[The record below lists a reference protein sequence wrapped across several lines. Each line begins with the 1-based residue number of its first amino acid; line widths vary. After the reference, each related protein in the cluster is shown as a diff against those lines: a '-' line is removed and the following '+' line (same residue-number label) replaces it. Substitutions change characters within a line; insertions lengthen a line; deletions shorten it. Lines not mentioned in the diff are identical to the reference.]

1 MGVLT
6 VGGGQDSEFSH
17 GGGLPRR
24 KKQKLPVLFS
34 LGLRNPRRRGRQRRR
49 WLGSITD
56 SVDMSL
62 SKLWMMMEDGEAWC
76 AAVHDVAKSRTGLR
90 TEQYQEVLGPS
101 TSLLPYSTGQ
111 NKLQGCPTCQTE
123 ENGTLPSAGE
133 WCTLSGRRV
142 LVAVSADCLLYH
154 PFPGAFWKGLRCEV
168 LTLPSRTHQ
177 HGHVPEVQGQP
188 EMQKFLCSS

>member
-62 SKLWMMMEDGEAWC
+62 SKLSEIVKDREAWFATVC
-76 AAVHDVAKSRTGLR
+76 GVAELDT
-90 TEQYQEVLGPS
+90 T
-101 TSLLPYSTGQ
+101 
-111 NKLQGCPTCQTE
+111 
-123 ENGTLPSAGE
+123 
-133 WCTLSGRRV
+133 
-142 LVAVSADCLLYH
+142 
-154 PFPGAFWKGLRCEV
+154 
-168 LTLPSRTHQ
+168 
-177 HGHVPEVQGQP
+177 
-188 EMQKFLCSS
+188 

>member
-56 SVDMSL
+56 YD
-62 SKLWMMMEDGEAWC
+62 EFEF
-76 AAVHDVAKSRTGLR
+76 
-90 TEQYQEVLGPS
+90 EQTPRDSG
-101 TSLLPYSTGQ
+101 GQ
-111 NKLQGCPTCQTE
+111 WTV
-123 ENGTLPSAGE
+123 
-133 WCTLSGRRV
+133 RRV
-142 LVAVSADCLLYH
+142 EDSLG
-154 PFPGAFWKGLRCEV
+154 F
-168 LTLPSRTHQ
+168 
-177 HGHVPEVQGQP
+177 
-188 EMQKFLCSS
+188 CSPWGCQELQT